1 MSTLTQFTVTGKE
14 KDDFYGFN
22 IAGQTNQVINRTVT
36 KKITGKYANQHIY
49 EFALSSA
56 YDASTL
62 SFTTATSLVRIPNA
76 EVQTAGYY
84 NAYGRSFFTK
94 SQAGLSTIEGISFNN
109 NGTQLF
115 AVDSHHARI
124 MQYALSSA
132 YDVTTL
138 SFVKELDVS
147 IKGKTPVAITFN
159 NDGSKMFIIE
169 NGGNY
174 EQNITGGK
182 INEYALSTNY
192 DIATATFTTSLD
204 VSAQDANM
212 KDLYFNDVARGAV
225 NPGELLFVV
234 GDDGNDVNEYLL
246 TTAYDLTTAS
256 FVDSY
261 GTGAEDTQPRS
272 ILFDNDGDRLYV
284 IGQDNNKVSQY
295 PLVTGFDIS
304 TTQAVTHSTAI
315 RTNNIQPK
323 GMSFNNDGTKMF
335 IVGVGGSLVIDNGDD
350 EQPITHEVRSRN
362 TMKMYEGFTYV
373 FDVSDTNLKESDLK
387 FSTTSG
393 GTRNSGSEYT
403 TDVTTSGT
411 IGNVGATVTIVVPR
425 KGVSLLPGSAVAEL
439 FYYESKFTDTGGQI
453 YTPEW
458 KGELQLTKT
467 DGADNIETRFETKEQ
482 EDIFKNSFFMRAG
495 LTFSV
500 DNGDLKVELN

>member
-1 MSTLTQFTVTGKE
+1 MSSLTQFTVTGKE
-14 KDDFYGFN
+14 KDDFYGFH
-22 IAGQTNQVINRTVT
+22 ITGISNQVVNRTVT
-36 KKITGKYANQHIY
+36 KKITGKYANQHLY
-49 EFALSSA
+49 EYSLGTA
-56 YDASTL
+56 YDASTI
-62 SFTTATSLVRIPNA
+62 SFTTATSLVNLPGA
-76 EVQTAGYY
+76 ETQTDGYFNQY
-84 NAYGRSFFTK
+84 NRSGHTK
-94 SQAGLSTIEGISFNN
+94 SQKGLSTIEGISFNN
-109 NGTQLF
+109 NGTKLY

-138 SFVKELDVS
+138 SFEKELNIG
-147 IKGKTPVAITFN
+147 IKGLTPVAITFN
-159 NDGSKMFIIE
+159 NDGTKMFIVE
-169 NGGNY
+169 NGGNA

-182 INEYALSTNY
+182 INEYAVSSAY
-192 DIATATFTTSLD
+192 DIATATYTTSLD

-234 GDDGNDVNEYLL
+234 GDDGKDVNEYLL
-246 TTAYDLTTAS
+246 TTAYDLSTAS

-261 GTGAEDTQPRS
+261 GTTNEDISPKA
-272 ILFDNDGDRLYV
+272 IAFDNDGDKLFV
-284 IGQDNNKVSQY
+284 IGADGNSFNQY

-304 TTQAVTHSTAI
+304 TTQAVTSQTSL

-323 GMSFNNDGTKMF
+323 GFSFNSDGTKMF
-335 IVGVGGSLVIDNGDD
+335 VVGVGGSLVIDNGDD

-373 FDVSDTNLKESDLK
+373 FDVSDTNLKQSDLK
-387 FSTTSG
+387 FSTTEG
-393 GTRNSGSEYT
+393 GTRGGGTEYT
-403 TDVTTSGT
+403 TNVTTSGT
-411 IGNVGATVTIVVPR
+411 IGNAGATVTIQVPR
-425 KGVSLLPGSAVAEL
+425 KPVSLNPGSAIGEL
-439 FYYESKFTDTGGQI
+439 FYYESNFTDTGGQI

-458 KGELQLTKT
+458 KHELKLTKT

-500 DNGDLKVELN
+500 DNGDLKVELD